1 MIELSLSGCVMG
13 IYHLKRLG
21 LELITAGI
29 GARSGWVKTRGWAG
43 EISHQV
49 TCSLDHLSRGRA
61 LHDAFNQLA
70 VLCRAVASN

>member
-13 IYHLKRLG
+13 IYHLMRLG
-21 LELITAGI
+21 QGLITACT
-29 GARSGWVKTRGWAG
+29 GARLGWVKARGWAG
-43 EISHQV
+43 GISHQV

-61 LHDAFNQLA
+61 LHDAFNKLA